1 MYDTSTQMFSI
12 HNNILINNK
21 NVTLSFL
28 KNILVGRINN
38 WLAEISV
45 CGNFSVI
52 WKKQIQSPETQ
63 RCPVWEEKVPVCF
76 LTFWI
81 EDKAVGEGRG
91 LKFEAILL
99 LLLCLCLTN
108 STRNITEKSRS
119 CPECTGADRWI
130 LLVLSFLCLTTDGCV
145 GECGPVLV
153 SGRGSYRN
161 VCDNTLKRK
170 KTKITLKSPSL

>member
-52 WKKQIQSPETQ
+52 WKKQIQSP
-63 RCPVWEEKVPVCF
+63 
-76 LTFWI
+76 
-81 EDKAVGEGRG
+81 
-91 LKFEAILL
+91 
-99 LLLCLCLTN
+99 
-108 STRNITEKSRS
+108 
-119 CPECTGADRWI
+119 
-130 LLVLSFLCLTTDGCV
+130 
-145 GECGPVLV
+145 
-153 SGRGSYRN
+153 
-161 VCDNTLKRK
+161 
-170 KTKITLKSPSL
+170 